1 MKLSKQLKSSK
12 LLIVLSIVL
21 LTLTTATSYAQTETA
36 SKSPTWKNWQFGL
49 KAGANLFKLTGRSF
63 DNKSHIGFNGG
74 AYGEY
79 KISNQ
84 WGLQPELTYN
94 LVQSKTSQDFNSIY
108 GGVSFQQISLSYI
121 SVPIFLTFKP
131 VPELSIL
138 LGPQYSFLASQTT
151 QLYPQ
156 HLDTKAFSKSD
167 VSIAFGGQLN
177 LGNVKIGLRY
187 VIGLVNVN
195 GYNSDS
201 DQWKIH
207 GLQAYLGYRIF

>member
-21 LTLTTATSYAQTETA
+21 LTLTTSTSYAQTQ
-36 SKSPTWKNWQFGL
+36 SQTWKNWQFGL
-49 KAGANLFKLTGRSF
+49 KAGGNLFKLTGRSF
-63 DNKSHIGFNGG
+63 DNKSHLGFNGG

-84 WGLQPELTYN
+84 WGLQPELMYN
-94 LVQSKTSQDFNSIY
+94 LVQSKTSEDFNSIF

-121 SVPIFLTFKP
+121 SVPLFLTFKP

-138 LGPQYSFLASQTT
+138 VGPQYSFLATQTT

-167 VSIAFGGQLN
+167 FSIAFGGQLN
-177 LGNVKIGLRY
+177 LGKVKLGLRY

-195 GYNSDS
+195 GYNADS

>member
-12 LLIVLSIVL
+12 PLIVLSIVL
-21 LTLTTATSYAQTETA
+21 LTLTTANSYAQ
-36 SKSPTWKNWQFGL
+36 TWKNWQFGL
-49 KAGANLFKLTGRSF
+49 KAGADVSKLTGRSF
-63 DNKSHIGFNGG
+63 DNKSHFGFNGG
-74 AYGEY
+74 VYGEY
-79 KISNQ
+79 KLSSQ
-84 WGLQPELTYN
+84 WGIQPELMYN
-94 LVQSKTSQDFNSIY
+94 LVQSNTSEDFNSIF
-108 GGVSFQQISLSYI
+108 GGVSFQKISLSYI
-121 SVPIFLTFKP
+121 TVPVFLTFKP

-138 LGPQYSFLASQTT
+138 VGPQYSFLASQTT

-156 HLDTKAFSKSD
+156 HLDTKAFSTSN

-177 LGNVKIGLRY
+177 LGKVKLGLRY

-195 GYNSDS
+195 GYNADS